1 MADFPFINKYGK
13 ITYSD
18 PADAFVRSRTYII
31 LKSTTDV
38 LCLYHTEDDLY
49 TLPTSNDLTVN
60 GQHTNEWTT
69 VSYLTENRHP
79 IKETQTY
86 FVYSVEKGELPDK
99 SFQWCKIDDILLN
112 KIAFDCTKLVGIKN
126 LIVRSQE

>member
-31 LKSTTDV
+31 LASETEV
-38 LCLYHTEDDLY
+38 LCIYNADEDLY
-49 TLPTSNDLTVN
+49 ALPTINDLRVN
-60 GQHTNEWTT
+60 GKLTNEWTT
-69 VSYLTENRHP
+69 LSYLTENRHP

-86 FVYSVEKGELPDK
+86 CVYSVERGELPDK

-112 KIAFDCTKLVGIKN
+112 KIAFDCTQLVGIKN
-126 LIVRSQE
+126 LIVRS